1 MENTRERHV
10 RVYIMRHNI
19 LILLL
24 YSQYTHY
31 NKMLFSV
38 VSMRPDGS
46 SIGKLLK
53 YNTTAGNKQRKK

>member
-1 MENTRERHV
+1 
-10 RVYIMRHNI
+10 
-19 LILLL
+19 
-24 YSQYTHY
+24 
-31 NKMLFSV
+31 MLFSV